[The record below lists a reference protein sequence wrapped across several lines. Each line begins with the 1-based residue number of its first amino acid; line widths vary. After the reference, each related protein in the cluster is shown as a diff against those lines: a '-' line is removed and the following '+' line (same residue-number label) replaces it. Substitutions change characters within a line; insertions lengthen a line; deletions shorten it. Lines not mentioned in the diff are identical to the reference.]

1 MCGAKLQRTQ
11 VLSTSESRLCQGDI
25 LRDVDWVEY
34 VAETSGII
42 EVSRVVFP
50 LAIVLTQ
57 DCDLEQD
64 HLFRTESRPTQDKRL
79 ISVLMAPLYNVE
91 HVYQGEHLSELGI
104 LMEKVPKTGNTGNFL
119 RNNERPRYH
128 YLEFEEDVP
137 IVASVI
143 DFKHYF
149 SATVDY
155 LMKLK
160 PTLYL
165 CSVAP
170 LFREDIA
177 QRFACYLSRVGL
189 PDLAARSSQAR
200 EAECDNAMGVPG
212 SL

>member
-1 MCGAKLQRTQ
+1 MQQTQ
-11 VLSTSESRLCQGDI
+11 ALKTSENRLCQGDI
-25 LRDVDWVEY
+25 LRDVHWVEY
-34 VAETSGII
+34 VSEASGII

-64 HLFRTESRPTQDKRL
+64 HRFRTEELSTQDKWL

-104 LMEKVPKTGNTGNFL
+104 RMERVPKSGNTGNFL
-119 RNNERPRYH
+119 RQNERPRYH
-128 YLEFEEDVP
+128 YLEFDEGVP
-137 IVASVI
+137 IVPSVI

-149 SATVDY
+149 SATVEY
-155 LMKLK
+155 LTRLK
-160 PTLYL
+160 PASYV

-177 QRFACYLSRVGL
+177 QRFASYLARVGL
-189 PDLAARSSQAR
+189 PEQGPRAVETGEGAT
-200 EAECDNAMGVPG
+200 
-212 SL
+212 